1 MNSNQDENN
10 SSDLNENGSESKKRN
25 DTTNNTKQTKNTGKP
40 ILERTQE
47 SRTTKDD
54 LDKDRPVINLPS
66 DAVLKMLLKVQ
77 FIILDYLKKL
87 MAYVD
92 EDDI

>member
-1 MNSNQDENN
+1 M
-10 SSDLNENGSESKKRN
+10 NENGSESKKRN
-25 DTTNNTKQTKNTGKP
+25 DITNNTKQTKNTGKP

-47 SRTTKDD
+47 SSTTKDD